1 MQASDLRRP
10 PLPPFHAQARLPTVD
25 SAVMHAYH
33 SAAYCCLAEIVM
45 ATQTQVKFYTVFLFK
60 EGKSGDLLWN
70 CLVDPSVCEV

>member
-1 MQASDLRRP
+1 
-10 PLPPFHAQARLPTVD
+10 
-25 SAVMHAYH
+25 MHAYH